1 MLGAVTLFSWEV
13 PDVIREAGVVAA
25 SFGTPVVE
33 MAPGG
38 LGVSLSADCGLA
50 EGVVGGCGF
59 VPAWLCGFRGTAL
72 VAPLFAVVPG
82 MAVPETAVPGP
93 LGLTAGLS
101 GTDGK
106 R

>member
-1 MLGAVTLFSWEV
+1 MAGAVTLFSWEV
-13 PDVIREAGVVAA
+13 PDVIREAGVVAT

-33 MAPGG
+33 IAPGG

-59 VPAWLCGFRGTAL
+59 APAWDCGFAGTAFA
-72 VAPLFAVVPG
+72 APLFA
-82 MAVPETAVPGP
+82 AVPEMVLPGTAAAG
-93 LGLTAGLS
+93 LLALTAGLS